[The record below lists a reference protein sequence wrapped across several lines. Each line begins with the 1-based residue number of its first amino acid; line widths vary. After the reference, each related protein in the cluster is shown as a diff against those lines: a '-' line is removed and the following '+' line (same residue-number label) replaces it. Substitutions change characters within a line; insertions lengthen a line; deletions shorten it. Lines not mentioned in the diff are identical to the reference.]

1 MASQTHAASRRDER
15 PGVYHN
21 YKERARLLGGDYSQ
35 SLLARK
41 CDPTENENGTL

>member
-1 MASQTHAASRRDER
+1 MKDRVCKSVILD
-15 PGVYHN
+15 YH
-21 YKERARLLGGDYSQ
+21 YKERAVGGDYSQ